1 MTYSS
6 SSKFRKLVVLFLLV
20 AIPLLASDYTIVL
33 TTGKTVQCDSMP
45 VLKNGQYIFIENGIK
60 KSLPA
65 RYVSEIRE
73 TASAGTPQPARGTRQ
88 SNQRAASV
96 ASRSTQHTEA
106 VRKTRRVKVKIPVGT
121 KIYGELDERVVSKKK
136 HFKLGQRVKA
146 KVWRDVRIDG
156 RTVIKRGSRMGARVS
171 LLKTNKMAGV
181 KGKIEISADYVM
193 TTDGQ
198 ELPIQG
204 GYGKEGKSYVGRTI
218 ALSVVLLPLIF
229 IKGRK
234 AELPPGTVF
243 EAYTDQSIVVEFNE
257 EYDPNEVEAQ
267 ETAERGP
274 FEITILYEELE
285 KQKKPKYLDVVISVP
300 DGQDLSPFVVSR
312 VNGRTLKEP
321 IEVEILK
328 TDYKDGYYH
337 SLTQIKLKK
346 LIREFKKGLNSFTI
360 ESERPGYRDTGR
372 QVMFEV
378 EI

>member
-1 MTYSS
+1 M
-6 SSKFRKLVVLFLLV
+6 VLFLLI

-65 RYVSEIRE
+65 KYVSEIRE
-73 TASAGTPQPARGTRQ
+73 TASAETPQPVRLPRQ
-88 SNQRAASV
+88 DNQRALSADG
-96 ASRSTQHTEA
+96 RSTQHMGA

-121 KIYGELDERVVSKKK
+121 KVYGELDERVVSKKK

-171 LLKTNKMAGV
+171 LLKTNKIAGV
-181 KGKIEISADYVM
+181 KGKIEISADYVR

-257 EYDPNEVEAQ
+257 EYDPNEVKAQ
-267 ETAERGP
+267 ESTERGP
-274 FEITILYEELE
+274 FEISILYEELE
-285 KQKKPKYLDVVISVP
+285 KQKKPKYLSVVISVP
-300 DGQDLSPFVVSR
+300 NGKDLSPFVVSR

-328 TDYKDGYYH
+328 TDHKDGYCH
-337 SLTQIKLKK
+337 CLTQIKLKS

-360 ESERPGYRDTGR
+360 ESEKPGYRGTGK